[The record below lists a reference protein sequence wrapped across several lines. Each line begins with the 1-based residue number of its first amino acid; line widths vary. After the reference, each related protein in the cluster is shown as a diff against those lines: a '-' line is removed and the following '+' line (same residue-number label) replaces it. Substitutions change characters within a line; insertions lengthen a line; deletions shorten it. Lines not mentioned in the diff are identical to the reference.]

1 MTLPNNLKAGF
12 VSLFIVIIAGTIGF
26 ILISGLSIG
35 DAAYVTV
42 ITITTLGFG
51 NPIGDLSGATKLW
64 IVIVLLSGMGAAIY
78 TGTAVMEYGFSVVIG
93 SDHRRQRKM
102 LKDISRATNHVIVCG
117 YGRVGSTAAA
127 AIAHHG
133 VPVVVI
139 EDDPDGVQRARAD
152 GFLVLEGNATRNETL
167 EDARI
172 VEARSLIACVASSSD
187 NLVITLSAH
196 ALRKDI
202 PVYARAIDEQTEKKL
217 ELAGARAVVTP
228 ELVGGLK
235 IAEYA
240 THPGLGEFVDLLFRD
255 PSTDFQIQRFIVA
268 PGSTVIG
275 RSLRDLDLR
284 RQGGATIIA
293 ITRSD
298 PPVHIHPDPSRPFI
312 VEDTVYAIGSEKQLD
327 LLASLLKGHS

>member
-1 MTLPNNLKAGF
+1 VTLPSNLRAGF
-12 VSLFIVIIAGTIGF
+12 VALFIVIIVGTLGF
-26 ILISGLSIG
+26 IAITGLPVG

-51 NPIGDLSGATKLW
+51 NPIGELTGPTKLW

-102 LKDISRATNHVIVCG
+102 LKDISKATNHVIVCG

-127 AIAHHG
+127 AIKHHS

-139 EDDPDGVQRARAD
+139 EDDPEGVERAIVD
-152 GFLVLEGNATRNETL
+152 GFLVLEGNATRNEVL
-167 EDARI
+167 EEARI
-172 VEARSLIACVASSSD
+172 AEARSLIACVASSSD

-196 ALRKDI
+196 ALRQDI
-202 PVYARAIDEQTEKKL
+202 PVYARAIDRQTEKKL
-217 ELAGARAVVTP
+217 ELAGARGVVTP

-255 PSTDFQIQRFIVA
+255 PSTEFQIRRFTVA
-268 PGSTVIG
+268 PISSVVGK
-275 RSLRDLDLR
+275 SLRDLDLR
-284 RQGGATIIA
+284 RQGGAMIIA

-298 PPVHIHPDPSRPFI
+298 PPVHTHPDPSRPFKAH
-312 VEDTVYAIGSEKQLD
+312 DTVYAIGTETQLD
-327 LLASLLKGHS
+327 DLAVLLKSNA

>member
-1 MTLPNNLKAGF
+1 VTLPNNLKAGF

-26 ILISGLSIG
+26 ILITGLSIG

-127 AIAHHG
+127 AIVHHG

-152 GFLVLEGNATRNETL
+152 GFLVLGGNATRDETL

-202 PVYARAIDEQTEKKL
+202 PVYARAIDQQTEKKL

-275 RSLRDLDLR
+275 RSLTDLDLR

-293 ITRSD
+293 LTRSD

-327 LLASLLKGHS
+327 LLASLLKGPS

>member
-1 MTLPNNLKAGF
+1 VTLPSNLKAGF
-12 VSLFIVIIAGTIGF
+12 VSLLIVIVAGTLGFIV
-26 ILISGLSIG
+26 ISGLSIG

-51 NPIGDLSGATKLW
+51 NPIGELSGPTKLW

-102 LKDISRATNHVIVCG
+102 FKEISRMTNHVIVCG

-127 AIAHHG
+127 AIKHQG
-133 VPVVVI
+133 VPVVVV
-139 EDDPDGVQRARAD
+139 EDDPEGVQRALAD
-152 GFLVLEGNATRNETL
+152 GFLVLEGNATRDEVL

-172 VEARSLIACVASSSD
+172 SEARSLVACVASSSD

-196 ALRKDI
+196 ALRKEI
-202 PVYARAIDEQTEKKL
+202 PVYARAIDLQTEKKL
-217 ELAGARAVVTP
+217 QLAGARGVVTP

-240 THPGLGEFVDLLFRD
+240 THPGLGEFVDTLFRD
-255 PSTDFQIQRFIVA
+255 PSTEFQIRRFRVA
-268 PGSTVIG
+268 PDASVIG
-275 RSLRDLDLR
+275 RSLSDLDLR
-284 RQGGATIIA
+284 REGGAMIVSISQ
-293 ITRSD
+293 SD
-298 PPVHIHPDPSRPFI
+298 QPVHTHPDPSRPFI
-312 VEDTVYAIGSEKQLD
+312 ADDTVYAIGSASQLD
-327 LLASLLKGHS
+327 QLAGLLEPAT

>member
-1 MTLPNNLKAGF
+1 MTLPSNLKAGF
-12 VSLFIVIIAGTIGF
+12 VALLIVIITGTIGF
-26 ILISGLSIG
+26 IAITGLSIG

-51 NPIGDLSGATKLW
+51 NPIGDLTGPTKLW

-78 TGTAVMEYGFSVVIG
+78 TGTAMMEYGFSVVIG

-102 LKDISRATNHVIVCG
+102 LRDISRATNHVIVCG
-117 YGRVGSTAAA
+117 YGRVGSSAAA
-127 AIAHHG
+127 AIQHHG

-139 EDDPDGVQRARAD
+139 EDDPEGVQRALAD
-152 GFLVLEGNATRNETL
+152 GFLVLEGNATRNEVL
-167 EDARI
+167 EEARI
-172 VEARSLIACVASSSD
+172 AEARSLIACVASSSD

-196 ALRKDI
+196 ALREEI
-202 PVYARAIDEQTEKKL
+202 PVYARAIDQQTEKKL
-217 ELAGARAVVTP
+217 ELAGAQAVVTP

-255 PSTDFQIQRFIVA
+255 PATEFQIRRFVVA
-268 PGSTVIG
+268 PESTVVG
-275 RSLRDLDLR
+275 KSLRDLDLR
-284 RQGGATIIA
+284 RQGGAMIIA

-298 PPVHIHPDPSRPFI
+298 PPVHTHPDPSRPFKA
-312 VEDTVYAIGSEKQLD
+312 EDTVYAIGTEMQLD
-327 LLASLLKGHS
+327 NLANLLKGLA